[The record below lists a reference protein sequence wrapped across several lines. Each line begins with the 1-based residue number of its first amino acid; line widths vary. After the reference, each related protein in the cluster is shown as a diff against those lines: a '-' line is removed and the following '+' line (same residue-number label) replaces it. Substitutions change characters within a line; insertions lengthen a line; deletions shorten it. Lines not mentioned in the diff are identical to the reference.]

1 MDTNIEEIRF
11 MHAANLI
18 ESQQIY
24 DGAILRLYRNKV
36 QLEDGQEAY
45 RELIHH
51 DDAVAILAIDNQDR
65 VLLVKQYRSALDEA
79 IYEIP
84 AGLID
89 RHNGIADDPLETAK
103 RELEEET
110 DYQAN
115 EWKYLDKFY
124 VSPGYLDE
132 QIYLFYASEL
142 TEVQDPLPQNEGEFV
157 TAQAF
162 TRQETQ
168 ELIDNGEI
176 KDLKTI
182 YALKLWLLKGGL

>member
-1 MDTNIEEIRF
+1 MDTNMEEIRF
-11 MHAANLI
+11 MNSANII
-18 ESQQIY
+18 ESQEIY
-24 DGAILRLYRNKV
+24 DGVILRLYRNKV
-36 QLEDGQEAY
+36 RLEDGQEAY

-51 DDAVAILAIDNQDR
+51 DDAVGILAIDNQDR
-65 VLLVKQYRSALDEA
+65 VLLVKQYRSALDDA

-110 DYQAN
+110 AYQAK
-115 EWKYLDKFY
+115 EWRFLDSFY

-132 QIYLFYASEL
+132 QIYLFYAHEL
-142 TEVQDPLPQNEGEFV
+142 TEVENPLPLDEGEFLTV
-157 TAQAF
+157 HAF
-162 TRQETQ
+162 TRHEIQEMI
-168 ELIDNGEI
+168 EAREI
-176 KDLKTI
+176 QDLKTL